1 MKQCFLMNELFPE
14 PSHEGEAGMVVTV
27 AIKSMSDAPKA
38 AGPFGRSHRP
48 AAALKTSVPTICQN
62 KLLPARLG
70 KLHHPSLPTPH
81 HWAVVHVGS
90 VFLAP
95 HGSTAQLWGRQPC
108 SCRGAVVATSACPA
122 LLWKTSPYT
131 ALGCCSHLA
140 FLVRNCKN
148 GEVEDPTSQR

>member
-1 MKQCFLMNELFPE
+1 MNELFPE

-38 AGPFGRSHRP
+38 AGPFGRSRRP

-81 HWAVVHVGS
+81 RWAVVHVGS

-95 HGSTAQLWGRQPC
+95 HGSTASSGDGSPAPAEVLWWP
-108 SCRGAVVATSACPA
+108 PA
-122 LLWKTSPYT
+122 H
-131 ALGCCSHLA
+131 AQHCCGKRVLTQHLDA
-140 FLVRNCKN
+140 A
-148 GEVEDPTSQR
+148 PTLPS